1 MALQRRL
8 YSTQAVT
15 VTVVG
20 GPVVQI
26 PVKSFSIS
34 RDRPMEP
41 ILGLGLLKGHDQA
54 QKGRETFKFDIK
66 CFLPK
71 TPPIPP
77 DFFKNLCKNTE
88 KGVYTDFQ
96 VTPLANGTP
105 LLKGVI
111 TNISID
117 STVGDFIELGL
128 SFQGLGNPNI
138 TDVGVDISTA
148 PVDAGTTAN
157 ATVLVYDSS
166 EVNIGDIATGPYG
179 TTVKSAKF
187 SFEMPIETIAQI
199 GSPIVGTNAVLTD
212 ATNQLKMRLISKAPY
227 KASLNFDGTSVAQR
241 PDTVLGRGG
250 DLPSITIGNIPIV
263 IQNGVLKTFSM
274 NQSPGEIGA
283 NYSASYAGTSVAGF
297 FAA

>member
-1 MALQRRL
+1 MALKRRL
-8 YSTQAVT
+8 YSTQT
-15 VTVVG
+15 LVVANT
-20 GPVVQI
+20 QI

-66 CFLPK
+66 CFLPE

-77 DFFKNLCKNTE
+77 SFFANLCKNTE
-88 KGVYTDFQ
+88 KGAYTEFQ

-138 TDVGVDISTA
+138 TDMGVDINTA
-148 PVDAGTTAN
+148 LVDAGA
-157 ATVLVYDSS
+157 ASAAVLVYDSS
-166 EVNIGDIATGPYG
+166 QVNIGNIATGPYG

-199 GSPIVGTNAVLTD
+199 GSPIVGTNLDLTST
-212 ATNQLKMRLISKAPY
+212 ANQLKMRLISKAPY
-227 KASLNFDGTSVAQR
+227 KASLNFDGTSVEQR

-250 DLPSITIGNIPIV
+250 DLPVVTFGNIPIL
-263 IQNGVLKTFSM
+263 IQNGVLKTFSV

-297 FAA
+297 FTP

>member
-1 MALQRRL
+1 MALKRRL
-8 YSTQAVT
+8 YSTQT
-15 VTVVG
+15 LVVAG
-20 GPVVQI
+20 NTQI

-54 QKGRETFKFDIK
+54 QKGRETFKFDVK
-66 CFLPK
+66 CFLPQ

-77 DFFKNLCKNTE
+77 IFFKNLCKNTE
-88 KGVYTDFQ
+88 MGVYTEFQ

-128 SFQGLGNPNI
+128 SFQGLGDPNI
-138 TDVGVDISTA
+138 TDVGVDINTA
-148 PVDAGTTAN
+148 LVDVGTAAS

-166 EVNIGDIATGPYG
+166 EVNIGNIATGPYG

-199 GSPIVGTNAVLTD
+199 GSPIVGTNLDLTS
-212 ATNQLKMRLISKAPY
+212 AANQLKMRLISKAPY

-250 DLPSITIGNIPIV
+250 DLPVVTFGNIPIL
-263 IQNGVLKTFSM
+263 IQNGVLKTFSV

-283 NYSASYAGTSVAGF
+283 NYSASYAGTSVAEF
-297 FAA
+297 FAP